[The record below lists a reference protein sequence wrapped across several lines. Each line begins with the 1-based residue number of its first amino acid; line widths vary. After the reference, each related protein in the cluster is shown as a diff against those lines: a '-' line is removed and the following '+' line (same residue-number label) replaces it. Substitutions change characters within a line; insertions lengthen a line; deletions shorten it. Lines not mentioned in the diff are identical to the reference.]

1 MGHHLLLAKDA
12 VGSSATYK
20 LVFHLFIIN
29 FPKARPTS
37 WYICCFT
44 LQGGECG
51 PAMLF
56 LDGRCFSRGRLAARK
71 QCGQLV
77 VWLFDFAG
85 QWHEATFSQVTSHS
99 HILK

>member
-20 LVFHLFIIN
+20 LVFHSFIIN

-44 LQGGECG
+44 LQGGG
-51 PAMLF
+51 VWPSNAFF
-56 LDGRCFSRGRLAARK
+56 LM
-71 QCGQLV
+71 
-77 VWLFDFAG
+77 AG
-85 QWHEATFSQVTSHS
+85 VSAEAGLQPENNVANW
-99 HILK
+99 

>member
-20 LVFHLFIIN
+20 LVFHSFIIN

-56 LDGRCFSRGRLAARK
+56 FRWQVFQQRLACSQK
-71 QCGQLV
+71 TMWPTGSLV
-77 VWLFDFAG
+77 V
-85 QWHEATFSQVTSHS
+85 
-99 HILK
+99 